1 MCDTRR
7 ASPTP
12 RWGVLYGWLLVSFFS
27 AAVVRVAAAASWR
40 GVASWGIGV
49 AAVTGVAQWI
59 RWNQV
64 ALDQSEWC
72 ACASASVRIRTI
84 PAAQE
89 EDRREAEQREEEQ
102 RSATLVA

>member
-1 MCDTRR
+1 MCDMRR

-12 RWGVLYGWLLVSFFS
+12 RWGAIYGWLLVSFVF
-27 AAVVRVAAAASWR
+27 AAVVRVAASASWR

-49 AAVTGVAQWI
+49 VAVTGVARWI
-59 RWNQV
+59 RWNRV

-84 PAAQE
+84 PAA
-89 EDRREAEQREEEQ
+89 REQDQ

>member
-1 MCDTRR
+1 MGDTRR
-7 ASPTP
+7 ALPVP
-12 RWGVLYGWLLVSFFS
+12 RWGVLYGWLLVSFFA

-40 GVASWGIGV
+40 GVVSWGIGV
-49 AAVTGVAQWI
+49 ATVTGVARWI
-59 RWNQV
+59 RWNRV

-84 PAAQE
+84 PSA
-89 EDRREAEQREEEQ
+89 REEEPREEDQ